1 MGIYLLRDGVQ
12 QGPFAPDAVGQMLA
26 AAQCHPADLAW
37 QPGVDG
43 WVPLSELLGLPPPP
57 PAAPPGPPSIHRSG
71 LGVVWRRLGVFWV
84 LCALC
89 VGFGALA
96 GVVLQIS
103 PDQPGE
109 QQPTVA
115 GCAVLGFLVFLVAS
129 VYLAPAVI
137 AFARAHH
144 YRWVIGAINLFAGL
158 TGIGWVAT
166 LFWAVWPSK
175 TSFLDPI
182 AGDPT
187 SNSAAAGRQIY
198 SRWGS
203 FARAYSDAAAPPR
216 LPPSR

>member
-12 QGPFAPDAVGQMLA
+12 QGPFAPDDVGQMLA
-26 AAQCHPADLAW
+26 AGLCQASDLAW
-37 QPGVDG
+37 QAGADG
-43 WVPLSELLGLPPPP
+43 WVPLAELLGMPPPP
-57 PAAPPGPPSIHRSG
+57 PAAPPGPAPVARSG
-71 LGVVWRRLGVFWV
+71 LGVVWGRLGVFHV
-84 LCALC
+84 LGGVC

-96 GVVLQIS
+96 GLVLQVS
-103 PDQPGE
+103 PHQPGE

-115 GCAVLGFLVFLVAS
+115 GCAALGLLVFLAAL
-129 VYLAPAVI
+129 VYLTPAVI

-175 TSFLDPI
+175 TSLLDPI

-187 SNSAAAGRQIY
+187 SNSASAGRQIY
-198 SRWGS
+198 ARWGS
-203 FARAYSDAAAPPR
+203 YARAYGEAAAPPR
-216 LPPSR
+216 LPPPR